1 MLSHARGI
9 FCEKNTMEEGE
20 GVLIREGETE
30 EIIELRSQGWNLLPG
45 WPKRLD
51 VSYCLAIS
59 FYDTLLIL

>member
-1 MLSHARGI
+1 
-9 FCEKNTMEEGE
+9 MEEGE
-20 GVLIREGETE
+20 GVMIREGETE